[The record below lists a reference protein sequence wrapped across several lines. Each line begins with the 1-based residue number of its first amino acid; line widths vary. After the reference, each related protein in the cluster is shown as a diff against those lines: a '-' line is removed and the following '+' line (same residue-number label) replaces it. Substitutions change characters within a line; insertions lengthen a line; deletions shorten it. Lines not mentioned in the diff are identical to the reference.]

1 MFMNY
6 NRQKLRLYNILLFT
20 KDNYV
25 IIVLFLQLQM
35 SFKKHSWVSIIFIYH
50 DIIWSA
56 RMLKFPFVHT
66 TANVYT
72 CNDFIIQNPRNPSN
86 YPSRH

>member
-35 SFKKHSWVSIIFIYH
+35 SFKKHS
-50 DIIWSA
+50 
-56 RMLKFPFVHT
+56 
-66 TANVYT
+66 
-72 CNDFIIQNPRNPSN
+72 
-86 YPSRH
+86 